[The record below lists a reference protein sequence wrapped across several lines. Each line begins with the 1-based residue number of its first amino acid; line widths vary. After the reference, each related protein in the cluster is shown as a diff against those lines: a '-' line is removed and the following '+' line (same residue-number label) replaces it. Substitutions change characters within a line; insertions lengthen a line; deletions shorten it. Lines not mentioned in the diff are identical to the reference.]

1 MGQVFTIFDT
11 KFNLGNPQMK
21 VIAEASAKPIPMPPH
36 LRPYGFNQVCASS
49 AFAVLECQKMIYAEM
64 PISIFGH
71 VQITLEAVGVHG

>member
-1 MGQVFTIFDT
+1 MEIVSET
-11 KFNLGNPQMK
+11 
-21 VIAEASAKPIPMPPH
+21 AAKSVPVPPH